1 MTASRFP
8 RDVRLL
14 RAADFERVFA
24 ARNSAANAGFAL
36 YGAANDAGH
45 PRIGITVSRRIGNAV
60 QRNRWKRRIRES
72 FRLSQAKLPALDFV
86 CIARSPTPPSLDDL
100 MKGFAELAQ
109 RIERRIQ
116 NTNRNSERP
125 TQ

>member
-1 MTASRFP
+1 MTASRFSKEL
-8 RDVRLL
+8 RLL

-24 ARNSAANAGFAL
+24 ARNSVANAAFTL
-36 YGAANDAGH
+36 YGASNNAEH

-72 FRLSQAKLPALDFV
+72 FRLSQAQLPTLDFV
-86 CIARSPTPPSLDDL
+86 CIARAPAPPSLESL
-100 MKGFAELAQ
+100 MKSFEELSR

-116 NTNRNSERP
+116 NANRNAERR
-125 TQ
+125 TE